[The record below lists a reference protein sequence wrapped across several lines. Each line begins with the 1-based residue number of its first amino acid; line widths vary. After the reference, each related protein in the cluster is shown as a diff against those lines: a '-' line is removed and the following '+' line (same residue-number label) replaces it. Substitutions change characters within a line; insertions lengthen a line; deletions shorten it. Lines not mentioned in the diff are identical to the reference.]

1 MSRVG
6 ALSFLGLGR
15 ETAWN
20 TPVAASAF
28 FPFSSE
34 SLKVSIEP
42 IAEAQI
48 RGILDQS
55 PRYKGLITI
64 GGSFSG
70 PVYPSLIG
78 HLLRAALGAP
88 TTTGTGPYTHTFNPT
103 QGRFSNS
110 AALPPYSITVGRD
123 GAIERYSG
131 CVCQSLSFSFAKG
144 GMLTFEAQWIG
155 ASYDYPGAPT
165 VALPTD
171 TPFTLDALVQR
182 NGVAFGS
189 LQDISIAINNN
200 IEGVRTINNNG
211 GIISRVAWNGM
222 RTIEVS
228 GTADFDNNTLYND
241 FLAFGDTPWLFE
253 WSQGANTRL
262 TLAFPA
268 MKNLDGSPNVGG
280 EGRITLPFSLSAEY
294 DLATGRAMQA
304 VLVNNVASY

>member
-88 TTTGTGPYTHTFNPT
+88 TTTGIGPYTHTFNPT

-294 DLATGRAMQA
+294 DFATGGAMQA

>member
-262 TLAFPA
+262 TLTFPA

-294 DLATGRAMQA
+294 DFATGGAMQA

>member
-6 ALSFLGLGR
+6 ALSFLGLGK
-15 ETAWN
+15 EATWN

-48 RGILDQS
+48 RGVLDQS
-55 PRYKGLITI
+55 PRYKGLITV

-123 GAIERYSG
+123 GIIERYSG

-144 GMLTFEAQWIG
+144 GMLTFESQWIG
-155 ASYDYPGAPT
+155 ANYDSPGAPT

-200 IEGVRTINNNG
+200 LEGVRTINNNG

-241 FLAFGDTPWLFE
+241 FLAFGNTPWSFE

-262 TLAFPA
+262 TLTFPA

-304 VLVNNVASY
+304 VLVNNVTSY

>member
-88 TTTGTGPYTHTFNPT
+88 TTTGIGPYTHTFNPT

-131 CVCQSLSFSFAKG
+131 CVCQSLSLSFTKG

>member
-15 ETAWN
+15 ETTWN

-48 RGILDQS
+48 RGVLDQS

-88 TTTGTGPYTHTFNPT
+88 TTTGIGPYTHTFNPT

-262 TLAFPA
+262 TLTFPA

-294 DLATGRAMQA
+294 DFATGGAMQA

>member
-6 ALSFLGLGR
+6 ALSFLGLGK
-15 ETAWN
+15 EATWN

-48 RGILDQS
+48 RGVLDQS
-55 PRYKGLITI
+55 PRYKGLITV

-88 TTTGTGPYTHTFNPT
+88 TTNGTGPYTHTFTPT
-103 QGRFSNS
+103 QERFSNN

-123 GAIERYSG
+123 GFVERYTG
-131 CVCQSLSFSFAKG
+131 CVCQSLSLSFTKG

-155 ASYDYPGAPT
+155 ANYDSPGAPT

-171 TPFTLDALVQR
+171 APFTLDALVQR
-182 NGVAFGS
+182 NGVAFAS

-200 IEGVRTINNNG
+200 LEGVRTINNNG

-241 FLAFGDTPWLFE
+241 FLAFGNTPWSFE

-262 TLAFPA
+262 TLTFPA

-304 VLVNNVASY
+304 VLVNNVAGY

>member
-15 ETAWN
+15 ETTWN
-20 TPVAASAF
+20 TAVAPTAF

-55 PRYKGLITI
+55 PRYRGLLTI

-88 TTTGTGPYTHTFNPT
+88 TTTGTGPFTHTFNPA
-103 QGRFSNS
+103 QGRFSTD

-123 GAIERYSG
+123 GVIERYSG
-131 CVCQSLSFSFAKG
+131 CVCQSLSFSFSKG
-144 GMLTFEAQWIG
+144 GMLTFESQWIG
-155 ASYDYPGAPT
+155 ANYSSPAAPT

-171 TPFTLDALVQR
+171 TPFTLDAVVQR
-182 NGVAFGS
+182 NSVAFGS

-200 IEGVRTINNNG
+200 LEGVRTINNNAG
-211 GIISRVAWNGM
+211 FISRVAWNGV

-228 GTADFDNNTLYND
+228 GTADFDNSTLYND
-241 FLAFGDTPWLFE
+241 FLSFGNTPWTFE
-253 WSQGANTRL
+253 WAQGANPRL
-262 TLAFPA
+262 TFTFPA
-268 MKNLDGSPNVGG
+268 MKNLDGAPNVGG
-280 EGRITLPFSLSAEY
+280 EGRITHPFSLSAEY
-294 DLATGRAMQA
+294 DVATSRAMQV
-304 VLVNNVASY
+304 VLVNNVNSY

>member
-88 TTTGTGPYTHTFNPT
+88 TTTGIGPYTHTFNPT

-262 TLAFPA
+262 TLTFPA

>member
-103 QGRFSNS
+103 QGRFSDS

>member
-88 TTTGTGPYTHTFNPT
+88 TTTGIGPYTHTFNPT

>member
-103 QGRFSNS
+103 QGRFSDS

-241 FLAFGDTPWLFE
+241 FLAFGNTPWSFE

-262 TLAFPA
+262 TLTFPA